1 MRRETKTKTNE
12 TKPTLQEA
20 FQQQRGTIHNHQ
32 QSSADH
38 QGGNQAWEQLE
49 RFTNISWT
57 RPEHYPRNRRDH
69 KRNKMCTNV
78 TDSEQRGELR
88 ETMGNAGDMHHLNKE
103 EDKMVLIGA
112 VGYKP

>member
-49 RFTNISWT
+49 RFTNIS
-57 RPEHYPRNRRDH
+57 
-69 KRNKMCTNV
+69 
-78 TDSEQRGELR
+78 
-88 ETMGNAGDMHHLNKE
+88 
-103 EDKMVLIGA
+103 
-112 VGYKP
+112 